1 MTFFDN
7 ILLSTIYIIFPLS
20 MWALYQIYEKNLDR
34 NIKKIT
40 FDFAILTSFYLMLK
54 LKNIDISILILM
66 IQIPIIL
73 AFFKKRI
80 FLFEFLSISVIFY
93 LNKDINLLLIEY
105 IISNIFFFLYY
116 IKTKKYSLYV
126 FILSKYMFFVSF
138 LLKIVSISKPNIIVF
153 IILFSL
159 LAYFLIILIEKTE
172 DMISYSVSISKLEE
186 EKRFRNSL
194 FKVTHEIKN
203 PIAVCKGYLDM
214 FDIENKEHPKKYI
227 PILREEISKVLI
239 LLQDFLSL
247 NKIHIEKEPM
257 DIYYLLENVVS
268 SVKPLLKEKGV
279 RLNFDN
285 YDEELFIDGDYNR
298 LSQVAINIIKN
309 ALESMEDE
317 KILTINTKVL
327 KEKIKIEFKDTGK
340 GMSKEELEKI
350 SEPFFTTKK
359 NGTGLGVYLSKEII
373 KSHGGNIEYKS
384 KENVGTT
391 VIITLPIKKDI
402 LFS

>member
-257 DIYYLLENVVS
+257 DIYYLL
-268 SVKPLLKEKGV
+268 
-279 RLNFDN
+279 
-285 YDEELFIDGDYNR
+285 
-298 LSQVAINIIKN
+298 
-309 ALESMEDE
+309 
-317 KILTINTKVL
+317 
-327 KEKIKIEFKDTGK
+327 
-340 GMSKEELEKI
+340 
-350 SEPFFTTKK
+350 
-359 NGTGLGVYLSKEII
+359 
-373 KSHGGNIEYKS
+373 
-384 KENVGTT
+384 
-391 VIITLPIKKDI
+391 
-402 LFS
+402 

>member
-172 DMISYSVSISKLEE
+172 DMISYSVSI
-186 EKRFRNSL
+186 
-194 FKVTHEIKN
+194 
-203 PIAVCKGYLDM
+203 
-214 FDIENKEHPKKYI
+214 
-227 PILREEISKVLI
+227 
-239 LLQDFLSL
+239 
-247 NKIHIEKEPM
+247 
-257 DIYYLLENVVS
+257 
-268 SVKPLLKEKGV
+268 
-279 RLNFDN
+279 
-285 YDEELFIDGDYNR
+285 
-298 LSQVAINIIKN
+298 
-309 ALESMEDE
+309 
-317 KILTINTKVL
+317 
-327 KEKIKIEFKDTGK
+327 
-340 GMSKEELEKI
+340 
-350 SEPFFTTKK
+350 
-359 NGTGLGVYLSKEII
+359 
-373 KSHGGNIEYKS
+373 
-384 KENVGTT
+384 
-391 VIITLPIKKDI
+391 
-402 LFS
+402 